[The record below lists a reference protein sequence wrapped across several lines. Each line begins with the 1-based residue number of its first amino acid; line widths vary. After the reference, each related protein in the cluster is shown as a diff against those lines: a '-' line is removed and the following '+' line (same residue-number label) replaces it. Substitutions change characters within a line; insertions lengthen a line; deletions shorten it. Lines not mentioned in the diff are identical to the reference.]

1 MNKEN
6 IKKISEITYD
16 INNEYGLLMELSVSG
31 KENTE
36 EYNKNLDKLFKLV
49 EKLLS
54 SCYQIPYENLEQI
67 LNYFNKKINT
77 NSDNYTY
84 EIAIKT
90 ISYVLDKKS
99 FELDESEDEAEYECD
114 EDSLEDPSEELY
126 EEYSILEDVPEKL
139 KYYYYEAMSVIYA
152 EAAKKTYLSI
162 AKERTN
168 NSHEKTYKKEL
179 LSSFYTYYKY
189 DFLSSNVLLE
199 LISIKSKFN
208 PFAININVFG
218 DFSPLYYNEAI
229 NLLDIITTS
238 NYSSVDIDNVIN
250 NLFDVSCLEVIL
262 SRLDTDRLIKL
273 KNYFL
278 SLSKEKDHTNDLPT
292 YNEICLN
299 KIKKYIK

>member
-16 INNEYGLLMELSVSG
+16 IDNEYGLLIELSEKG

-36 EYNKNLDKLFKLV
+36 EYNKNLDILFKLV

-54 SCYQIPYENLEQI
+54 NCYQIPYDSLEQI

-77 NSDNYTY
+77 NSDNYAY

-99 FELDESEDEAEYECD
+99 FNLEESSNEVEYDESF
-114 EDSLEDPSEELY
+114 LEEVPEELY
-126 EEYSILEDVPEKL
+126 EEDPVLEDVPEKL
-139 KYYYYEAMSVIYA
+139 EYYYYEAMSVIYA
-152 EAAKKTYLSI
+152 EATKKTYLSI
-162 AKERTN
+162 AKEKTN
-168 NSHEKTYKKEL
+168 NNHEKTYKKEL

-189 DFLSSNVLLE
+189 YFLSSNVLLE

-208 PFAININVFG
+208 PFLININVLG

-229 NLLDIITTS
+229 NLLDIINKS
-238 NYSSVDIDNVIN
+238 NYSLVDIDNVIN
-250 NLFDVSCLEVIL
+250 NLFDVSCLEMIL
-262 SRLDTDRLIKL
+262 SRLDTDRLLKL
-273 KNYFL
+273 KDYCL
-278 SLSKEKDHTNDLPT
+278 TISKEKDPTNNLPT

>member
-16 INNEYGLLMELSVSG
+16 IDNEYGLLIELSEKG

-36 EYNKNLDKLFKLV
+36 EYNKNLDILFKLV

-54 SCYQIPYENLEQI
+54 NCYQIPYENLEQI

-77 NSDNYTY
+77 NSDNYAY

-99 FELDESEDEAEYECD
+99 FDLEESSNEVEYDESFPEA
-114 EDSLEDPSEELY
+114 SEELY
-126 EEYSILEDVPEKL
+126 EENPVLEDVPEKL
-139 KYYYYEAMSVIYA
+139 EYYYYEAMSVIYA

-162 AKERTN
+162 AKEKTN
-168 NSHEKTYKKEL
+168 NNHEKTYKKEL

-208 PFAININVFG
+208 PFAININVIG

-229 NLLDIITTS
+229 NLLDVITKS

-250 NLFDVSCLEVIL
+250 NLFDVSCLEIIL
-262 SRLDTDRLIKL
+262 SRLDTDRLLKL
-273 KNYFL
+273 KDYCL
-278 SLSKEKDHTNDLPT
+278 SLSKEKDPTNNLPT

>member
-16 INNEYGLLMELSVSG
+16 IDNEYGLLIELSEKG

-36 EYNKNLDKLFKLV
+36 EYNKNLDILFKLV

-54 SCYQIPYENLEQI
+54 SCYQIPYDALEQI

-77 NSDNYTY
+77 NSDNYAY

-99 FELDESEDEAEYECD
+99 FDLEESSNEVEYDESFPEESYEEPC
-114 EDSLEDPSEELY
+114 
-126 EEYSILEDVPEKL
+126 EEYSILEDVPENL
-139 KYYYYEAMSVIYA
+139 EYYYYEAMSVIYA

-162 AKERTN
+162 AKEKTN
-168 NSHEKTYKKEL
+168 NNHEKTYKKEL

-208 PFAININVFG
+208 PFAININVIG
-218 DFSPLYYNEAI
+218 DFSPVYYNEAI
-229 NLLDIITTS
+229 NLLDIINKS
-238 NYSSVDIDNVIN
+238 NYSLVDIDNVIN
-250 NLFDVSCLEVIL
+250 NLFDVSCLEI
-262 SRLDTDRLIKL
+262 I
-273 KNYFL
+273 L
-278 SLSKEKDHTNDLPT
+278 SLSLIH
-292 YNEICLN
+292 I
-299 KIKKYIK
+299 

>member
-6 IKKISEITYD
+6 IKKILEITYD
-16 INNEYGLLMELSVSG
+16 IDNEYGLLIELSEKG

-36 EYNKNLDKLFKLV
+36 EYNKNLDILFKLV

-54 SCYQIPYENLEQI
+54 SCYQIPYDALEQI
-67 LNYFNKKINT
+67 LNYFNKKIKT
-77 NSDNYTY
+77 NSDNYAY

-99 FELDESEDEAEYECD
+99 FDLEESEDVVEYAES
-114 EDSLEDPSEELY
+114 SLEEASEELY
-126 EEYSILEDVPEKL
+126 EENPVLEDVPENL
-139 KYYYYEAMSVIYA
+139 EYYYYEAMSVIYA

-162 AKERTN
+162 AKEKTN
-168 NSHEKTYKKEL
+168 NNHEKTYKKEL

-208 PFAININVFG
+208 PFAININVIG
-218 DFSPLYYNEAI
+218 DFSPVYYNEAI
-229 NLLDIITTS
+229 NLLDIINKS
-238 NYSSVDIDNVIN
+238 NYSLVDIDNVIN
-250 NLFDVSCLEVIL
+250 NLFDVSCLEIIL
-262 SRLDTDRLIKL
+262 SRLDTDRLL
-273 KNYFL
+273 KDYCL
-278 SLSKEKDHTNDLPT
+278 SLSKEKDPTNNLPT

>member
-16 INNEYGLLMELSVSG
+16 IDNEYGLLIEMSISG

-36 EYNKNLDKLFKLV
+36 EYNKNLDILFKLV

-67 LNYFNKKINT
+67 LNYFNKKIKT
-77 NSDNYTY
+77 NSDNYAY

-99 FELDESEDEAEYECD
+99 FDLEESEDVVEYAES
-114 EDSLEDPSEELY
+114 SLEEASEELY
-126 EEYSILEDVPEKL
+126 EENPVLEDVPENL
-139 KYYYYEAMSVIYA
+139 EYYYYEAMSVIYA

-162 AKERTN
+162 AKEKTN
-168 NSHEKTYKKEL
+168 NNHEKTYKKEL

-208 PFAININVFG
+208 PFAININVIG

-229 NLLDIITTS
+229 NLLDVITKS

-250 NLFDVSCLEVIL
+250 NLFDVSCLEIIL
-262 SRLDTDRLIKL
+262 SRLDTDRLLKL
-273 KNYFL
+273 KDYCL
-278 SLSKEKDHTNDLPT
+278 SLSKEKDPTNNLPT

>member
-16 INNEYGLLMELSVSG
+16 IDNEYGLLIELSEKG

-36 EYNKNLDKLFKLV
+36 EYNKNLDILFKLV

-54 SCYQIPYENLEQI
+54 NCYQIPYDSLEQI

-77 NSDNYTY
+77 NSDNYAY

-99 FELDESEDEAEYECD
+99 FDLEESEDVVEYAEY
-114 EDSLEDPSEELY
+114 SLEEASEELY
-126 EEYSILEDVPEKL
+126 EENPVLEDVPENL
-139 KYYYYEAMSVIYA
+139 EYYYYEAMSVIYA

-162 AKERTN
+162 AKEKTN
-168 NSHEKTYKKEL
+168 NNHEKTYKKEL

-208 PFAININVFG
+208 PFAININVIG

-229 NLLDIITTS
+229 NLLDVITKS

-250 NLFDVSCLEVIL
+250 NLFDVSCLEMIL
-262 SRLDTDRLIKL
+262 SRLDTDRLLKL
-273 KNYFL
+273 KDYCL
-278 SLSKEKDHTNDLPT
+278 SLSKEKDPTNNLPT

>member
-16 INNEYGLLMELSVSG
+16 IDNEYGILIDLSIKG

-54 SCYQIPYENLEQI
+54 SCYQIPYDALEQI
-67 LNYFNKKINT
+67 LNYFNKKIKT
-77 NSDNYTY
+77 NSENYAY

-99 FELDESEDEAEYECD
+99 FDIEESENEIEYE
-114 EDSLEDPSEELY
+114 ESSLEELQEELY
-126 EEYSILEDVPEKL
+126 EEEHVLEDVPEKL
-139 KYYYYEAMSVIYA
+139 EYYYYEAMSVIYA
-152 EAAKKTYLSI
+152 EATKKTYLSI
-162 AKERTN
+162 AKEKTN
-168 NSHEKTYKKEL
+168 NNHEKTYKKEL

-208 PFAININVFG
+208 PFAININILG

-229 NLLDIITTS
+229 NLLDIITKS
-238 NYSSVDIDNVIN
+238 NYSLVDIDNVIN
-250 NLFDVSCLEVIL
+250 NLFDISCLEIIL
-262 SRLDTDRLIKL
+262 SRLDTDRLLKL
-273 KNYFL
+273 KEYCL
-278 SLSKEKDHTNDLPT
+278 SLSKEKDPANNLPT

>member
-16 INNEYGLLMELSVSG
+16 IDNEYGLLIELSEKG

-36 EYNKNLDKLFKLV
+36 EYNKNLDILFKLV

-54 SCYQIPYENLEQI
+54 NCYQIPYENLEQI
-67 LNYFNKKINT
+67 LNYFNKKIKT
-77 NSDNYTY
+77 NSDNYAY

-99 FELDESEDEAEYECD
+99 FDLEESEDVVEYAES
-114 EDSLEDPSEELY
+114 SLEEASEELY
-126 EEYSILEDVPEKL
+126 EENPVLEDVPENL
-139 KYYYYEAMSVIYA
+139 EYYYYEAMSVIYA

-162 AKERTN
+162 AKEKTN
-168 NSHEKTYKKEL
+168 NNHEKTYKKEL

-208 PFAININVFG
+208 PFAININVIG

-229 NLLDIITTS
+229 NLLDVITKS

-250 NLFDVSCLEVIL
+250 NLFDVSCLEIIL
-262 SRLDTDRLIKL
+262 SRLDTDRLLKL
-273 KNYFL
+273 KDYCL
-278 SLSKEKDHTNDLPT
+278 SLSKEKDPTNNLPT

>member
-16 INNEYGLLMELSVSG
+16 IDNEYGLLIEMSISG

-36 EYNKNLDKLFKLV
+36 EYNKNLDILFKLV

-54 SCYQIPYENLEQI
+54 NCYQIPYENLEQI
-67 LNYFNKKINT
+67 LNYFNKKIKT
-77 NSDNYTY
+77 NSDNYAY

-99 FELDESEDEAEYECD
+99 FDLEESEDVVEYAES
-114 EDSLEDPSEELY
+114 SLEEASEELY
-126 EEYSILEDVPEKL
+126 EENPVLEDVPENL
-139 KYYYYEAMSVIYA
+139 EYYYYEAMSVIYA

-162 AKERTN
+162 AKEKTN
-168 NSHEKTYKKEL
+168 NNHEKTYKKEL

-208 PFAININVFG
+208 PFAININVIG

-229 NLLDIITTS
+229 NLLDVITKS

-250 NLFDVSCLEVIL
+250 NLFDVSCLEIIL
-262 SRLDTDRLIKL
+262 SRLDTDRLLKL
-273 KNYFL
+273 KDYCL
-278 SLSKEKDHTNDLPT
+278 SLSKEKDPTNNLPT

>member
-16 INNEYGLLMELSVSG
+16 IDNEYGLLIEMSISG

-36 EYNKNLDKLFKLV
+36 EYNKNLDILFKLV

-54 SCYQIPYENLEQI
+54 SCYQIPYDALEQI
-67 LNYFNKKINT
+67 LNYFNKKIKT
-77 NSDNYTY
+77 NSDNYAY

-99 FELDESEDEAEYECD
+99 FDLEESEDVVEYAES
-114 EDSLEDPSEELY
+114 SLEEASEELY
-126 EEYSILEDVPEKL
+126 EENPVLEDVPENL
-139 KYYYYEAMSVIYA
+139 EYYYYEAMSVIYA

-162 AKERTN
+162 AKEKTN
-168 NSHEKTYKKEL
+168 NNHEKTYKKEL

-208 PFAININVFG
+208 PFAININVIG

-229 NLLDIITTS
+229 NLLDVITKS

-250 NLFDVSCLEVIL
+250 NLFDVSCLEIIL
-262 SRLDTDRLIKL
+262 SRLDTDRLLKL
-273 KNYFL
+273 KDYCL
-278 SLSKEKDHTNDLPT
+278 SLSKEKDPTNNLPT

>member
-16 INNEYGLLMELSVSG
+16 IDNEYGLLIELSEKG

-36 EYNKNLDKLFKLV
+36 EYNKNLDILFKLV

-54 SCYQIPYENLEQI
+54 NCYQIPYENLEQI
-67 LNYFNKKINT
+67 LNYFNKKIKT
-77 NSDNYTY
+77 NSDNYAY

-99 FELDESEDEAEYECD
+99 FDLEESEDVVEYAES
-114 EDSLEDPSEELY
+114 SLEEASEELY
-126 EEYSILEDVPEKL
+126 EENPVLEDVPENL
-139 KYYYYEAMSVIYA
+139 EYYYYEAMSVIYA

-162 AKERTN
+162 AKEKTN
-168 NSHEKTYKKEL
+168 NNHEKTYKKEL

-208 PFAININVFG
+208 PFAININVIG

-229 NLLDIITTS
+229 NLLDVITKS
-238 NYSSVDIDNVIN
+238 NYSTVDIDNVIN
-250 NLFDVSCLEVIL
+250 NLFDVSCLEIIL
-262 SRLDTDRLIKL
+262 SRLDTDRLLKL
-273 KNYFL
+273 KDYCL
-278 SLSKEKDHTNDLPT
+278 SLSKEKDPTNNLPT

>member
-77 NSDNYTY
+77 NSDNYAY

-99 FELDESEDEAEYECD
+99 FDLEESEDVVEYAES
-114 EDSLEDPSEELY
+114 SLEEASEELY
-126 EEYSILEDVPEKL
+126 EENPVLEDVPENL
-139 KYYYYEAMSVIYA
+139 EYYYYEAMSVIYA

-162 AKERTN
+162 AKEKTN
-168 NSHEKTYKKEL
+168 NNHEKTYKKEL

-208 PFAININVFG
+208 PFAININVIG

-229 NLLDIITTS
+229 NLLDVITKS

-250 NLFDVSCLEVIL
+250 NLFDVSCLEIIL
-262 SRLDTDRLIKL
+262 SRLDTDRLLKL
-273 KNYFL
+273 KDYCL
-278 SLSKEKDHTNDLPT
+278 SLSKEKDPTNNLPT

>member
-16 INNEYGLLMELSVSG
+16 IDNEYGLLIEMSISG

-36 EYNKNLDKLFKLV
+36 EYNKNLDILFKLV

-54 SCYQIPYENLEQI
+54 NCYQIPYDALEQI

-77 NSDNYTY
+77 NSDNYAY

-99 FELDESEDEAEYECD
+99 FDLEESEDVVEYAES
-114 EDSLEDPSEELY
+114 SLEEASEELY
-126 EEYSILEDVPEKL
+126 EENPVLEDVPENL
-139 KYYYYEAMSVIYA
+139 EYYYYEAMSVIYA

-162 AKERTN
+162 AKEKTN
-168 NSHEKTYKKEL
+168 NNHEKTYKKEL

-208 PFAININVFG
+208 PFAININVIG

-229 NLLDIITTS
+229 NLLDVITKS

-250 NLFDVSCLEVIL
+250 NLFDVSCLEIIL
-262 SRLDTDRLIKL
+262 SRLDTDRLLKL
-273 KNYFL
+273 KDYCL
-278 SLSKEKDHTNDLPT
+278 SLSKEKDPTNNLPT